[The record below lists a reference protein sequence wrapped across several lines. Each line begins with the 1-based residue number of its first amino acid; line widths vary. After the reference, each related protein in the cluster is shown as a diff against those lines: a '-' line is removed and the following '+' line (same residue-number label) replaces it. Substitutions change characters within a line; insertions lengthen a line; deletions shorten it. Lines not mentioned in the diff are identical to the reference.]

1 MERHRTNGPA
11 ASRGA
16 SGQSLVE
23 TTIALTIVLLVVFA
37 LIHLSMLAV
46 TRHIANFAAF
56 SAARASVYSG
66 ASDRGRA
73 EQTARSILRILP
85 RGTEFL
91 RLDPNVPGRGTLRV
105 EVLSPFSY
113 PLFSSGASGKVTVA
127 AEAPLYVQPSIAEAG
142 DNASR

>member
-1 MERHRTNGPA
+1 VVQYPANGPVASGSA
-11 ASRGA
+11 A
-16 SGQSLVE
+16 GQSLVE

-46 TRHIANFAAF
+46 TRHVANFAAF
-56 SAARASVYSG
+56 SAARASVYTG
-66 ASDRGRA
+66 AGDRGRA
-73 EQTARSILRILP
+73 EDSARSILRILP

-91 RLDPNVPGRGTLRV
+91 RLQPDAGGRGTLRV

-113 PLFSSGASGKVTVA
+113 PLFSGGAHGKVRVA
-127 AEAPLYVQPSIAEAG
+127 AEAPLYVQPTIAETG